1 MGAAGVAAGLGC
13 SVVVSLIVTI
23 GGGLLLD
30 RAVGTEPIFTLIG
43 VALGLLAAGYQLWEL
58 TRVGVKDR
66 PAGPLGR
73 QLTRV
78 PLGRRPGLGPTTAR
92 RDGEE

>member
-13 SVVVSLIVTI
+13 SLVVSLIVTI

-30 RAVGTEPIFTLIG
+30 RAVGTEPVFTLIG

-78 PLGRRPGLGPTTAR
+78 PLGRRSDLGPTTAR